1 MSPRLPEQ
9 DLRTDEGL
17 MLAYKNGDAAAF
29 EVLYG
34 RWRRQLFRYLVH
46 QCGQDG
52 ASDELFQDVWLRVVN
67 ARQQYEASAPFHAW
81 LFRIAHNRLV
91 DYWRATNRSPIQD
104 MSSPDD
110 AEFDFMVTVPA
121 PDDTR
126 PDRQAERKEQAAHL
140 LAAVQSLPDA
150 QRETFILA
158 EDGGLSLEEI
168 ASVMEVG
175 RETVKSRLR
184 YAVGKLRLELSK
196 WR

>member
-1 MSPRLPEQ
+1 MSTRLPDQ

-17 MLAYKNGDAAAF
+17 MLAYKDGDAAAF

-34 RWRRQLFRYLVH
+34 RWRRRLFRYLAH
-46 QCGQDG
+46 QCGQEG
-52 ASDELFQDVWLRVVN
+52 AVDELFQDIWLRVVN
-67 ARQQYEASAPFHAW
+67 ARQQYEVSAPFHAW

-91 DYWRATNRSPIQD
+91 DYWRATNRSPIQEI
-104 MSSPDD
+104 SGPDD
-110 AEFDFMVTVPA
+110 EDFDFMATVPA
-121 PDDTR
+121 PDDAR
-126 PDRQAERKEQAAHL
+126 PERLAERKALAGHL
-140 LAAVQSLPDA
+140 LAAVQALPDV

-168 ASVMEVG
+168 ANVMGVG

-184 YAVGKLRLELSK
+184 YAMGKLRQELSI

>member
-1 MSPRLPEQ
+1 MSTRLPDQ

-17 MLAYKNGDAAAF
+17 MLAYKDGDAAAF

-34 RWRRQLFRYLVH
+34 RWRRRLFRYLAH
-46 QCGQDG
+46 QCGQEG
-52 ASDELFQDVWLRVVN
+52 AVDELFQDIWLRVVN
-67 ARQQYEASAPFHAW
+67 ARQQYEVSAPFHAW

-91 DYWRATNRSPIQD
+91 DYWRATNRSPIQEI
-104 MSSPDD
+104 SGSDD
-110 AEFDFMVTVPA
+110 EDFDFMATMPA
-121 PDDTR
+121 PDDAR
-126 PDRQAERKEQAAHL
+126 PERQVERKALAEHL
-140 LAAVQSLPDA
+140 LAAVQALPDV

-168 ASVMEVG
+168 ANVMGVG

-184 YAVGKLRLELSK
+184 YAMGKLRQELSI